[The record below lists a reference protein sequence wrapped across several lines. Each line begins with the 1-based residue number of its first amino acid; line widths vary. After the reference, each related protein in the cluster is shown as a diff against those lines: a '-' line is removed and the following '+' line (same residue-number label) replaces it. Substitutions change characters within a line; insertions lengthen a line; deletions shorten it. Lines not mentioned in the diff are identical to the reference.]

1 MKLRFKLILFQV
13 LNVVMAVL
21 PLIAY
26 FIYNRDVYTET
37 PEQTIKLTFGGIM
50 VIVFITF
57 ALLGKLKAM
66 NYISGAFILL
76 LFAWFLEAIIDDLIV
91 ISFLMVLGGILST
104 VLFGIQV
111 KRIKQQILINKTA
124 DATSERVEALLD
136 KYVGRV

>member
-111 KRIKQQILINKTA
+111 KRIKQQILIDKTA
-124 DATSERVEALLD
+124 DATSERVEILLD

>member
-66 NYISGAFILL
+66 NYISGTFILL
-76 LFAWFLEAIIDDLIV
+76 LFAWFLEVIIDDLIV

-124 DATSERVEALLD
+124 DATSERVEILLD

>member
-1 MKLRFKLILFQV
+1 
-13 LNVVMAVL
+13 MAVL

-124 DATSERVEALLD
+124 DATSERVEILLD

>member
-76 LFAWFLEAIIDDLIV
+76 LFSWFLEAIIDDLIV

-124 DATSERVEALLD
+124 DATSERVEILLD

>member
-37 PEQTIKLTFGGIM
+37 PEQTVKLTFGGIM

-124 DATSERVEALLD
+124 DATSERVEILLD

>member
-13 LNVVMAVL
+13 LNIVMAVL

-124 DATSERVEALLD
+124 DATSERVEILLD

>member
-37 PEQTIKLTFGGIM
+37 PEQTVKLTFGGIM

-111 KRIKQQILINKTA
+111 KRIKQQILIDKTA

>member
-124 DATSERVEALLD
+124 DATSERVEILLD